1 MTPDASEDRVGTVY
15 LVGAGP
21 GDVGLITV
29 RGRELIERCEA
40 IVYDALANPALYAA
54 SRAELHNVGK
64 RGGSVDS
71 ARQDEIGSLLV
82 RLAREGKDVV
92 RLKGG
97 DPFVFGRGSEEAQA
111 LAAAHV
117 PFEVVPGVTA
127 GIAAPAYAGIPVT
140 HRGLATSVTFV
151 TGHEDPAKG
160 DPTVDWESLARAGG
174 TLVLY
179 MGVRSLPRIV
189 HELRRG
195 GLSPNTPAAA
205 VQWGTRPDQ
214 RTLVATLATLEE
226 RVLAEGLEAPVIF
239 VIGDVVSLR
248 REIAWLEQRP
258 LFGWRV
264 LVTRAQSPRSTL
276 ADELADVGAEV
287 IEAPATRIESLDPG
301 PLRAAISH
309 LDAYD
314 WLIFTSQNGV
324 DIFWS
329 ALRECGLDARSLAA
343 VRVAAVGPVTA
354 GALLER
360 GIAVDV
366 TPERFVAE
374 GVLQALTEQEAIADA
389 RVLYIAAEGARDVL
403 PNGLMTL
410 GARVDVVTAYR
421 STPDDAGYE
430 AMRSFAARA
439 DDRAV
444 AAFTSASAVRAFADA
459 VGDACRRVGAASIG
473 PATSAALRE
482 AGLEVRVEAEQ
493 STIPALVKAIEEY
506 AIRTSTPAM
515 AR

>member
-1 MTPDASEDRVGTVY
+1 MTPDAFGGRVGTVY

-21 GDVGLITV
+21 GDPGLITV
-29 RGRELIERCEA
+29 RGRELIVRCDA
-40 IVYDALANPALYAA
+40 IVYDALANPSLYAG
-54 SRAELHNVGK
+54 SEAELHNVGK
-64 RGGSVDS
+64 RGGSVES
-71 ARQDEIGSLLV
+71 ARQAEICALLV

-111 LAAAHV
+111 LAEAEI
-117 PFEVVPGVTA
+117 PFEIVPGVTA

-160 DPTVDWESLARAGG
+160 DPTVDWDALARAGG

-189 HELRRG
+189 NALLG
-195 GLSPNTPAAA
+195 GGRSPNTPAAA

-214 RTLVATLATLEE
+214 RTVVATLATLEE
-226 RVLAEGLEAPVIF
+226 RTLIEGLEAPVIF

-264 LVTRAQSPRSTL
+264 LVTRAQLPRSTL
-276 ADELADVGAEV
+276 ADELTVAGAEV
-287 IEAPATRIESLDPG
+287 VEAPATRIEPIRPELLEG
-301 PLRAAISH
+301 AISH

-324 DIFWS
+324 EIFWA
-329 ALRECGLDARSLAA
+329 ALRARALDARALAA
-343 VRVAAVGPVTA
+343 LRVAAVGPATA
-354 GALLER
+354 SALLER

-374 GVLQALTEQEAIADA
+374 GVLEALAAQESLAG
-389 RVLYIAAEGARDVL
+389 RRFLYIAAEGARDVL
-403 PNGLMTL
+403 PNGLAAL
-410 GARVDVVTAYR
+410 GARVDVVVAYR
-421 STPDDAGYE
+421 STPDSAGCE
-430 AMRSFAARA
+430 AMRAFAARA

-459 VGDACRRVGAASIG
+459 VGDAGRRVQAASIG
-473 PATSAALRE
+473 PATSAAARE

-493 STIPALVKAIEEY
+493 STIPAMVRAIEAY
-506 AIRTSTPAM
+506 AIQ
-515 AR
+515 ARGAVAAR